1 MPFPPQIDAVNPA
14 SFITVSDLPG
24 ADALRIDLIEQIF
37 GSSSLN
43 TSLVPVFHSTF
54 SMAGTSWAG
63 STNMA
68 SIEEWRTTVAKG
80 LISRLYRFK
89 PTVYRNPTT
98 GKGAF
103 ILCGGHGD
111 ITTMGPYTNMIKWFV
126 ASGYEVWTVDMP
138 LSGLNAGAV
147 AVSGPYGGTVNLT
160 SHDTMVCLQTPT
172 FHPFRIFLEPV
183 LSIVNDL
190 HSRGITKIGMAGLSG
205 GGWTTDLY
213 AALDTR
219 ILASYSVAGS
229 MPIYAR
235 SWCPPHSSLGDWEQQ
250 AVANLGVDYLDLYV
264 LASVGTGRYHANI
277 HIVNDPVCFGGD
289 VVNHYAPSVLSV
301 VTGIGGSYGALLD
314 TTVSTHTI
322 SSYAASWIQTDTA
335 SRF

>member
-1 MPFPPQIDAVNPA
+1 MPYPTQIAAVNPA
-14 SFITVSDLPG
+14 PLITITTQVL
-24 ADALRIDLIEQIF
+24 ADTARSNLIDKLF
-37 GSSSLN
+37 NAPSLN
-43 TSLVPVFHSTF
+43 AALVPAYFSTF
-54 SMAGTSWAG
+54 NVTGTAWAG
-63 STNMA
+63 STNLA
-68 SIEEWRTTVAKG
+68 SVEEWRTTVSKG
-80 LISRLYRFK
+80 LVSRLYRFK
-89 PTVYRNPTT
+89 PTVYRNPTS

-103 ILCGGHGD
+103 IICGGHGD
-111 ITTMGPYTNMIKWFV
+111 ITTMDPYTPMIKWLV

-138 LSGLNAGAV
+138 LSGLNAGPVAV
-147 AVSGPYGGTVNLT
+147 AGPYGGTVNLT
-160 SHDTMVCLQTPT
+160 SHDTMVCLQTPD
-172 FHPFRIFLEPV
+172 FNPLRIFLEPV

-205 GGWTTDLY
+205 GGWTTDMY
-213 AALDTR
+213 AAIDPR

-229 MPIYAR
+229 MPFYAR

-250 AVANLGVDYLDLYV
+250 AVANLGYDYLDIYV

-301 VTGIGGSYGALLD
+301 VSSIGGGYGALLD
-314 TTVSTHTI
+314 TTVSAHTI
-322 SSYAASWIQTDTA
+322 SAYTASWIQLDVA